1 MNIKEREVFGSGD
14 TNVKFNKKGP
24 NSVCVDGMQKG
35 NILCLKSFIDYKTEK
50 VDCIICGKSIRALE
64 DMNIN
69 GKFYCT
75 KCRMDIIREKSKID
89 VLLSRKKEL
98 LLELN
103 DINLKINQL
112 SNNLRF

>member
-1 MNIKEREVFGSGD
+1 MENNSNIKSY
-14 TNVKFNKKGP
+14 
-24 NSVCVDGMQKG
+24 NSLNDSNIVDGMQKG
-35 NILCLKSFIDYKTEK
+35 NVICLESFSNYKTEI
-50 VDCIICGKSIRALE
+50 VDCKICGKSIRALD

-89 VLLSRKKEL
+89 ILISRKNEL

-103 DINLKINQL
+103 DVNLKISQL

>member
-1 MNIKEREVFGSGD
+1 
-14 TNVKFNKKGP
+14 
-24 NSVCVDGMQKG
+24 MQKG
-35 NILCLKSFIDYKTEK
+35 NVICLESFSDYIIET
-50 VDCIICGKSIRALE
+50 VNCTICGKSIRALD

-89 VLLSRKKEL
+89 ILISRKKEL
-98 LLELN
+98 LLEL
-103 DINLKINQL
+103 DDVNLKIGQL